1 MTWIREFFG
10 ALYELARLAVVSRF
24 RFRGAYWSWRLHTA
38 FGRGYPKGRTAGR
51 WGERGAI
58 VHSVLDYGRWV
69 YRMRRMR

>member
-1 MTWIREFFG
+1 MTWIREFVG
-10 ALYELARLAVVSRF
+10 ALYELARLAVLSRG

-38 FGRGYPKGRTAGR
+38 FGRGYPTGRWPGR